1 MRLGPYACTTYPA
14 RRQGTWSKRRR
25 CSRTVGYYRTEVVY
39 PLIVFQI
46 FAVRQASIRQLRPTD
61 FSFRQY
67 RMLTLPLHCLLL
79 IEWSFIDRTWCR
91 QHCGYRADCN
101 AHTPEDRGQ
110 VEILEEE
117 SGALSE
123 RFEPCRYQGAVL
135 PQLDCTSTDK
145 TTTGMNTRP
154 FETICC

>member
-61 FSFRQY
+61 FSFRQH

-101 AHTPEDRGQ
+101 AHTYIHTGFPFLFLFLSDSSPRSRHSTLGTQ
-110 VEILEEE
+110 YSHILQISRTLIR
-117 SGALSE
+117 SGSRLTHTH
-123 RFEPCRYQGAVL
+123 PL
-135 PQLDCTSTDK
+135 
-145 TTTGMNTRP
+145 
-154 FETICC
+154 IH